1 MKYILFIYMHSWQ
14 DMTITA
20 EFNSL
25 ASCNKAGYQIFK
37 EMGVEPK
44 SRHSKFICVAK
55 GLSVEEY
62 PKSELVNVNQR

>member
-25 ASCNKAGYQIFK
+25 AACNKAGYKIFK
-37 EMGVEPK
+37 EMGVK
-44 SRHSKFICVAK
+44 AGSRNNKFICVAK
-55 GLSVEEY
+55 GAEQES
-62 PKSELVNVNQR
+62 KR